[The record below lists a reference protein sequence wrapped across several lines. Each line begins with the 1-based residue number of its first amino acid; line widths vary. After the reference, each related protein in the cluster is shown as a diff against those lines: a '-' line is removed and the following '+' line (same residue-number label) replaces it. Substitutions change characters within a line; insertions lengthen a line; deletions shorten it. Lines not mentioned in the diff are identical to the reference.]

1 MSKNLKKRIYTS
13 LGLFFLLFLIIINNY
28 FLISVL
34 LIIGIFSLMEFFK
47 MMSLILL
54 KDKKKQY
61 LFNILFVIYIFFI
74 NILVVVFSYNVH
86 LKILIFLILFTCIF
100 SDIGGYIFG
109 KIFKGPKLT
118 KISPNK
124 TFSGALGSLLFSS
137 SFLHWANYSLTDNIE
152 IYLIVTGC
160 IISASCQLGDLF
172 FSFLKRKSFLK
183 DTGNFLPGH
192 GGVLDRIDG
201 ILLGLPIGVLT
212 LTVLY

>member
-28 FLISVL
+28 FLVSVL

-74 NILVVVFSYNVH
+74 SILVVVFSYNEH
-86 LKILIFLILFTCIF
+86 LKILIFLILLTCIF

-137 SFLHWANYSLTDNIE
+137 SFLLWANYSLTNNIE

-160 IISASCQLGDLF
+160 IISVSCQLGDLF
-172 FSFLKRKSFLK
+172 FSYLKRKSFLK

>member
-28 FLISVL
+28 FLVSVL

-86 LKILIFLILFTCIF
+86 LKILIFLILLTCIF

-137 SFLHWANYSLTDNIE
+137 SFLLWANYSLTDNIE

-172 FSFLKRKSFLK
+172 FSYLKRKSFLK